1 MTREEACK
9 KLHEAARAELG
20 VQEVAGEGDNPRI
33 LEYAAFTTLRA
44 RKDSV
49 PWCAS
54 FANWVCTA
62 AGMKGTGF
70 ANARSFLDWG
80 AKLDKPIL
88 GCVVV
93 LKRGKPPAGHVTF
106 CDHPDI
112 SNGIVRCV
120 GGNQG
125 DRVRVSRYPIS
136 DVLGYRSPI

>member
-1 MTREEACK
+1 VTREEACK

-33 LEYAAFTTLRA
+33 LEYASFTTLRA

-54 FANWVCTA
+54 FANWICNRV
-62 AGMKGTGF
+62 GMKGTGF
-70 ANARSFLDWG
+70 ANARSFLTWG
-80 AKLDKPIL
+80 VKLDKPIL

-106 CDHPDI
+106 CDHQDI